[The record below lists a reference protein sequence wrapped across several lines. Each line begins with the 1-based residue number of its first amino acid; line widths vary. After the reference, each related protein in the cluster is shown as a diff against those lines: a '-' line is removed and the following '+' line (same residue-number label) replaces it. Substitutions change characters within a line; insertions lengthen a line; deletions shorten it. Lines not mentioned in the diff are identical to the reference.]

1 MKVTPVLL
9 ISVFL
14 VSNLFAQAA
23 ASRPPILRVVN
34 ADSQSSAV
42 AVLVDNTPLPGVLE
56 FREASTGTPLKPGRY
71 VLTVIDP
78 GSSQSLSAPVEVN
91 AGNGKDITVV
101 AAPSTTDTKHRLS
114 PLVIESEQQPSDPD
128 KALATFALAS
138 RGVENLNVH
147 AGWFKIIS
155 DLKQGTY
162 EGPKEVDPGTY
173 KVTAREGDQTVL
185 GPIELKPEAG
195 RSYLIVAFDPG
206 TSNPTARLA
215 HQVYTTNSESTAP
228 AAAISSSNK
237 DQ

>member
-1 MKVTPVLL
+1 MKVISVLL
-9 ISVFL
+9 ISL
-14 VSNLFAQAA
+14 LWAPHVSAQGGT
-23 ASRPPILRVVN
+23 PGVPILRVVN

-42 AVLVDNTPLPGVLE
+42 AVLVNNTPLPGVLE

-71 VLTVIDP
+71 VLSVVDP

-91 AGNGKDITVV
+91 AGNGKNITVV
-101 AAPSTTDTKHRLS
+101 AAPSTTDTQHRLS
-114 PLVIESEQQPSDPD
+114 PLVIESEQQPTDPD

-155 DLKQGTY
+155 DLRQGTY
-162 EGPKEVDPGTY
+162 EGPKEVAPGTY
-173 KVTAREGDQTVL
+173 KVTATEGDETVL

-206 TSNPTARLA
+206 TTTPSQRLA
-215 HQVYTTNSESTAP
+215 HEVYTTGAETTGSATG
-228 AAAISSSNK
+228 AASSG
-237 DQ
+237 QQP